1 MFRKKTINIFTNN
14 DNKSLSI
21 SKIVQKKFEKENFA
35 ISFDY
40 DVNAVLNICIGGDGA
55 FLRAVHKSNFSR
67 IPFVGINTGHLGFY
81 QEILE
86 YNIDEFVESFLNN
99 NYEIETLD
107 LLEGKVF
114 LKNSNKPYIFN
125 CLNEF
130 VIQSDSS
137 SIIHLDVFIDDNHLE
152 SFAGDALLI
161 STPSGS
167 TAYNFSAGGAIL
179 YRSLKGYQLTPLAP
193 LNSKAYRS
201 LLNSIVIPSKSILK
215 IKTRNEDYKYKTL
228 FISDGMNLSYEDL
241 DYVEF
246 KTSKLNIKKLSFY
259 KNWYWLNIKDKFL

>member
-1 MFRKKTINIFTNN
+1 MFRKKTINLFINN
-14 DNKSLSI
+14 NEKSLSI
-21 SKIVQKKFEKENFA
+21 GKVVKDKFEKENFYV
-35 ISFDY
+35 SFEY
-40 DVNAVLNICIGGDGA
+40 DKDAVLNICIGGDGA
-55 FLRAVHKSNFSR
+55 FLRAVHKSNFSQ

-86 YNIDEFVESFLNN
+86 HNIDKFISSFINN
-99 NYEIETLD
+99 KFEIETLD
-107 LLEGKVF
+107 LLKANVYIKG
-114 LKNSNKPYIFN
+114 NTKPYTFN

-130 VIQSDSS
+130 VVQSNSS
-137 SIIHLDVFIDDNHLE
+137 SIIHLDVFIDGNHLE

-201 LLNSIVIPSKSILK
+201 LLNSIVIPNTSVLK
-215 IKTRNEDYKYKTL
+215 IKTRNEDYQDKAL
-228 FISDGMNLSYEDL
+228 FISDGMNLAYDDL
-241 DYVEF
+241 DYIEF
-246 KTSKLNIKKLSFY
+246 ETSDINIKKLSFY